1 MFLLPTSII
10 INFDPQDN
18 PFRSRESEN
27 LDFEL
32 QSFSN
37 KTRGLDRTGAMGAW
51 HPQNFEVLY
60 LAPVKF

>member
-1 MFLLPTSII
+1 MKFDIGKSDLVTMFLLPTSII

-27 LDFEL
+27 LDFEV

-37 KTRGLDRTGAMGAW
+37 KLD
-51 HPQNFEVLY
+51 
-60 LAPVKF
+60 